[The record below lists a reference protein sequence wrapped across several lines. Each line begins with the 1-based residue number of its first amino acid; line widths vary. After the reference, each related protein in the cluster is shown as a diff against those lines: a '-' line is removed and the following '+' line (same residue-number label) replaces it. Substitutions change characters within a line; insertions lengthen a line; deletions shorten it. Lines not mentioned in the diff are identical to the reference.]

1 MKLSKGYHLHL
12 DRQIT
17 LLSEAPRW
25 KNEWAETLLDKLG
38 VGNNDAPRPMSPFEG
53 EEGGPLASELLGELG
68 TRLGGGAMREP
79 GEMSGAWAG
88 GGGGVLV
95 ELLLVASVC
104 GVAGLAPDCLA
115 LTPMSAML
123 TDW

>member
-1 MKLSKGYHLHL
+1 
-12 DRQIT
+12 
-17 LLSEAPRW
+17 
-25 KNEWAETLLDKLG
+25 
-38 VGNNDAPRPMSPFEG
+38 MSPFEG

-79 GEMSGAWAG
+79 GEMSGACAG
-88 GGGGVLV
+88 GGGGVFV
-95 ELLLVASVC
+95 ELLLVATVF